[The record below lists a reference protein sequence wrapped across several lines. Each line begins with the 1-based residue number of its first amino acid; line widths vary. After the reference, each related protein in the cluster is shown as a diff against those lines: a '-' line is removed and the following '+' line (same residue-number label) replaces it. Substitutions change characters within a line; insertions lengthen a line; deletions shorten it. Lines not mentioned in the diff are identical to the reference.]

1 MPDEIKE
8 KEQAP
13 QVLTESENKGRENR
27 RIKRIRQRASSS
39 QTEDEL
45 PNEEH
50 VQGVQSSCTICNN
63 TLDLIQ
69 EKLDKVLSFIPEIE
83 NLRSRIAGP
92 NSWTAHGST
101 LLLIALSLLL
111 KQNYVDSF
119 LRVLR
124 NPAVSI
130 QFLPAY

>member
-27 RIKRIRQRASSS
+27 RRKRIRQRPSSS

-50 VQGVQSSCTICNN
+50 VQGVQSRCTICNN
-63 TLDLIQ
+63 KLDLIH
-69 EKLDKVLSFIPEIE
+69 EKLS
-83 NLRSRIAGP
+83 
-92 NSWTAHGST
+92 
-101 LLLIALSLLL
+101 
-111 KQNYVDSF
+111 
-119 LRVLR
+119 
-124 NPAVSI
+124 
-130 QFLPAY
+130 

>member
-27 RIKRIRQRASSS
+27 RRKRIRQRASSS

-50 VQGVQSSCTICNN
+50 VQGVRTRERRGVIFNSVQLRCQPINNLSKFLSRTIG
-63 TLDLIQ
+63 LVVKI
-69 EKLDKVLSFIPEIE
+69 K
-83 NLRSRIAGP
+83 RSQ
-92 NSWTAHGST
+92 GS
-101 LLLIALSLLL
+101 
-111 KQNYVDSF
+111 
-119 LRVLR
+119 RE
-124 NPAVSI
+124 
-130 QFLPAY
+130 